1 MDMSPNGMGLSVT
14 HEFRLGLSVPNTG
27 RASRALNGVCEPV
40 QQDFRFLE
48 SKTCIGDA
56 LTIRY
61 GCILTSS
68 DKVALEHQRSNG
80 RNFQVPHD
88 RVRHVDLP
96 RRIFLA
102 VAVAAVHHEDL
113 GKLGRAKESNRAFDG
128 GSIEVGSGLTT
139 TTEHKVSVGIA
150 GGFQD
155 GRCAFLGKRW
165 EQVSAARSL
174 YRVHGHLNVTVC
186 AVLDAHR
193 HRQTRRQ
200 LSVYL
205 ALRGAG
211 SDRTPADEVGIELAK
226 GRIEKLGPGGDP
238 QLQNIGEQLP
248 SQA

>member
-1 MDMSPNGMGLSVT
+1 
-14 HEFRLGLSVPNTG
+14 
-27 RASRALNGVCEPV
+27 
-40 QQDFRFLE
+40 
-48 SKTCIGDA
+48 CIGDA

-88 RVRHVDLP
+88 RVRHVDLSG
-96 RRIFLA
+96 RVFLA

-113 GKLGRAKESNRAFDG
+113 GKLGCAKQSNRVFDG
-128 GSIEVGSGLTT
+128 GSIEVGPGLTT
-139 TTEHKVSVGIA
+139 ATEHKVSVGIA

-155 GRCAFLGKRW
+155 GRCAFLGERW

-186 AVLDAHR
+186 AVLDADR

-205 ALRGAG
+205 AFRVAG
-211 SDRTPADEVGIELAK
+211 SDRTPANEAGIELAK
-226 GRIEKLGPGGDP
+226 GRIERLGPGGDRH
-238 QLQNIGEQLP
+238 LQTSGEQMP
-248 SQA
+248 SEAEPLA